1 MIARRLGK
9 LLFVAMVGVL
19 LWMTVS
25 AFWGRRSTTVDPLD
39 FEFPESSQSFG
50 VRDESNRDNPLASN
64 PRSGIVDTEEV
75 RRDHETHKSALRPTV
90 KRPKRI
96 YDANQPVSRD
106 GFGRAMLE
114 WGLLGTT
121 TFDRN
126 STPEFVKNLSLVN
139 GRPATLVGFMSPLD
153 EVGQLRTF
161 MLLEYPVGCFYCLV
175 PDPAGIVLVDLKAGK
190 SEPLR
195 YEPIKVSGTLRLNA
209 DDPEDFLY
217 ILEDAE
223 VLSLD

>member
-1 MIARRLGK
+1 MIARRLVK

-25 AFWGRRSTTVDPLD
+25 AFWGPRHSTAQSWERDVADL
-39 FEFPESSQSFG
+39 SSPQVVPS
-50 VRDESNRDNPLASN
+50 ASSSSALEELI
-64 PRSGIVDTEEV
+64 PKKGIVDPEQA
-75 RRDHETHKSALRPTV
+75 RLDHETHKSAPRSSAR
-90 KRPKRI
+90 RPKRS
-96 YDANQPVSRD
+96 YSPDQPISHD

-114 WGLLGTT
+114 WGLLG
-121 TFDRN
+121 
-126 STPEFVKNLSLVN
+126 STSFNGSKPEFVKNLASLD
-139 GRPATLVGFMSPLD
+139 GQPATLVGFMSPLED
-153 EVGQLRTF
+153 VGQLRTF

-190 SEPLR
+190 TEPLR
-195 YEPIKVSGTLRLNA
+195 YEPVRVAGKLRLN
-209 DDPEDFLY
+209 DTDPEDFLY